1 MGNTRVFWLSGVGL
15 AAVLLAGCA
24 KQEPAPEPVRAVKL
38 MTVGAQALEFE
49 REFPG
54 EVRARSE
61 ARLGFRVPGK
71 LLTRSV
77 EVGQKVRAG
86 QLLAQL
92 DAADYQ
98 LAVQASQAQ
107 IQAARTQRDLAAADL
122 KRYADLKAQGFIS
135 GAELE
140 RRDATLR
147 SAQASLD
154 QAQAQSQNQS
164 NQQAYTALRAD
175 RSGVVVA
182 VEAEPG
188 QVLAAGT
195 PVVRI
200 ADDGPRDV
208 VVSVPEQ
215 QVAALKVGQKA
226 WVRQWTGGAGR
237 GAMVREVAASADPLT
252 RTFSVKLGLDG
263 GGQELPLGSTA
274 YITWAKADVAQAPI
288 KLPTSALWA
297 KGQDSAVWVF
307 DAASHTVKAQAVAVA
322 TADGNQAVIA
332 AGLKGGE
339 QVVVAGVHVLAEA
352 QKVTVYKEKKA
363 SSHDVNADSATKGAV
378 SGALIAPAKG
388 QQP

>member
-1 MGNTRVFWLSGVGL
+1 MGNTRVVWWSGVGM
-15 AAVLLAGCA
+15 AMALLAGCA

-38 MTVGAQALEFE
+38 LTVGAQDLEFE

-54 EVRARSE
+54 EVRARIE
-61 ARLGFRVPGK
+61 ARLGFRVAGK
-71 LLTRSV
+71 LLSRSV
-77 EVGQKVRAG
+77 EAGQKVGAG
-86 QLLAQL
+86 QVLAQL
-92 DAADYQ
+92 DASDYQ

-140 RRDATLR
+140 RRDAALR

-154 QAQAQSQNQS
+154 QAQAQSASQA

-188 QVLAAGT
+188 QVLSAGT
-195 PVVRI
+195 PVVRV
-200 ADDGPRDV
+200 AYDGPRDV

-215 QVAALKVGQKA
+215 QVTALRVGQKA
-226 WVRQWTGGAGR
+226 LVRQWAGGPGR
-237 GAMVREVAASADPLT
+237 GAVVREVAASADPIT
-252 RTFSVKLGLDG
+252 RTFGVKLAVDG
-263 GGQELPLGSTA
+263 GGQDLPLGSTA
-274 YITWAKADVAQAPI
+274 YITWAKADATPALI

-297 KGQDSAVWVF
+297 KGQDAHVWVF
-307 DAASHTVKAQAVAVA
+307 DAASSAVKARPVVVA

-332 AGLKGGE
+332 GGIQGGE
-339 QVVVAGVHVLAEA
+339 KVVAAGVHVLAEG
-352 QKVTVYKEKKA
+352 QKVNVYQP
-363 SSHDVNADSATKGAV
+363 KGASPIDSNDV
-378 SGALIAPAKG
+378 VAPKNNNPQAAPVKG
-388 QQP
+388 QP